1 MKTLLHKNSKY
12 FDPIVYHIGSNLSDP
27 PKITSQPFSATK
39 EEPQNIREALGG
51 KVITVIE
58 FQGGEYLK

>member
-1 MKTLLHKNSKY
+1 MKTLLQRNSNY

-39 EEPQNIREALGG
+39 EEPRRQDRCPRANNGFFTQR
-51 KVITVIE
+51 
-58 FQGGEYLK
+58 